1 MLPVDISLSADDRT
15 LFVDCFGDGKCR
27 VFDVSNPQQP
37 RQIHEQQIGRQVNMV
52 SQSWDGK
59 RLYFSSSLLANW
71 DKAGADNEQFVK
83 AYGWDGRELTPK
95 FALDFTALKSAPAP
109 HSVRFVEAGAEP
121 GRKGGLTSD
130 SPPPHTPMKT
140 KSENLPNRPSVSPG
154 AKVSEA
160 RVLPTKSAT
169 APARGWHGPHRVSLI
184 LGVMVLCGLLA
195 FSAERDADHDYDA
208 PQPGTTLPVI
218 KQAADGALLDSTGK
232 PVRLADLTHGRIT
245 VLSFIYTRCAA
256 AKACP
261 MATGVLMRLHRE
273 SGEDAKLAARLRLV
287 SLSFDPVND
296 TPERMAA
303 YSQLASLRPTAA
315 LALRYDALPGGIAA
329 DPRSLRTGG
338 GPEAKSFASHRTV
351 EPHVARLSRGCH
363 GQHPQHLQL
372 GHAGPEAGARRHP
385 HVDGGE
391 NQTTEQHRAAIA
403 GALTNG
409 RLRFCR
415 VCQFARQE
423 AGGNAQVQP
432 SAFGV
437 CGGRTKGARR
447 GLVQR
452 EITTARRAMRKRPPL
467 RR

>member
-1 MLPVDISLSADDRT
+1 
-15 LFVDCFGDGKCR
+15 
-27 VFDVSNPQQP
+27 
-37 RQIHEQQIGRQVNMV
+37 
-52 SQSWDGK
+52 
-59 RLYFSSSLLANW
+59 
-71 DKAGADNEQFVK
+71 
-83 AYGWDGRELTPK
+83 
-95 FALDFTALKSAPAP
+95 
-109 HSVRFVEAGAEP
+109 
-121 GRKGGLTSD
+121 
-130 SPPPHTPMKT
+130 MKT

-169 APARGWHGPHRVSLI
+169 AAARGWHGPHRVSLI

-208 PQPGTTLPVI
+208 PQPGTYTLPVI

-315 LALRYDALPGGIAA
+315 PWHFVTTRSQAELQPILEAYGQAVDRKQNPSDPTGPLNHTLRVFLVDATGSIRNIYSSGTL
-329 DPRSLRTGG
+329 DPRLVLADIRTLMAEKIK
-338 GPEAKSFASHRTV
+338 PR
-351 EPHVARLSRGCH
+351 
-363 GQHPQHLQL
+363 
-372 GHAGPEAGARRHP
+372 
-385 HVDGGE
+385 
-391 NQTTEQHRAAIA
+391 NNI
-403 GALTNG
+403 
-409 RLRFCR
+409 
-415 VCQFARQE
+415 ARQ
-423 AGGNAQVQP
+423 
-432 SAFGV
+432 
-437 CGGRTKGARR
+437 
-447 GLVQR
+447 
-452 EITTARRAMRKRPPL
+452 
-467 RR
+467 